1 MQGTTDV
8 TVNQQENGGEWVSL
22 GNYHMSAAN
31 AKVTL
36 IPQDDGSVAADAV
49 KAVKTDPTS
58 SIYYVHTDH
67 LGAPRAVLDNENR
80 LRWRWITDPFGQLP
94 PETDPSALGV
104 FSLNL
109 RFPGQYYDSESGMHY
124 NFFRDY
130 DPVAGRYVE
139 SDPIGLAGGINTY
152 SYALNQPTRYTDPDG
167 RLVVALPW
175 VVPPVVE
182 GLVYIGSA
190 AAAAWGLHKAT
201 QSDEQCKDKN
211 CPPCKTVSGRVV
223 PVDTVGYRPLDVIPD
238 TVVAK

>member
-1 MQGTTDV
+1 MHRNRQACFLAVPRQGFASPLRALDPM
-8 TVNQQENGGEWVSL
+8 WRR
-22 GNYHMSAAN
+22 
-31 AKVTL
+31 
-36 IPQDDGSVAADAV
+36 VAATKRAAAKEDC
-49 KAVKTDPTS
+49 
-58 SIYYVHTDH
+58 
-67 LGAPRAVLDNENR
+67 PRACARGAECASTQKTSD
-80 LRWRWITDPFGQLP
+80 RWEHVFFLAASPLNSP
-94 PETDPSALGV
+94 LAPSLIYGELA
-104 FSLNL
+104 
-109 RFPGQYYDSESGMHY
+109 SG
-124 NFFRDY
+124 RT
-130 DPVAGRYVE
+130 YVE

-223 PVDTVGYRPLDVIPD
+223 PVDT
-238 TVVAK
+238 